1 MISRTDARKAARYL
15 TDASRYYEAH
25 AVSSREQDRARLMR
39 LLAKKINNK
48 LNSTKPEKEKTKTE
62 E

>member
-39 LLAKKINNK
+39 LLAKKI
-48 LNSTKPEKEKTKTE
+48 TKVLTKGRTNGKDIL
-62 E
+62 

>member
-39 LLAKKINNK
+39 LLAKKITRV
-48 LNSTKPEKEKTKTE
+48 LTKKGKTTC
-62 E
+62 

>member
-39 LLAKKINNK
+39 LLAKKITRV
-48 LNSTKPEKEKTKTE
+48 LTKNRGMI
-62 E
+62 

>member
-39 LLAKKINNK
+39 LLAKKINRV
-48 LNSTKPEKEKTKTE
+48 LTKGRTNGKDIL
-62 E
+62 

>member
-39 LLAKKINNK
+39 LLAKKITRV
-48 LNSTKPEKEKTKTE
+48 LTKGRTNGKDIL
-62 E
+62 